1 MAGTSVPSGTSPKT
15 PAERSSIEPK
25 TLAESGR
32 GRQSHSTLPPDA
44 ISAHVSQSD
53 RNA

>member
-1 MAGTSVPSGTSPKT
+1 VGTSAPSGSSPKI
-15 PAERSSIEPK
+15 PEERSNIEPK
-25 TLAESGR
+25 TLGESDR

-44 ISAHVSQSD
+44 TSAQVSQSD